1 MTTLRLPHLRRLT
14 RVLAALC
21 LAFVAVIAVELAA
34 GGSSP
39 LPPDPSPTRTR
50 AAAPKETAG
59 FSLPPASSY
68 DEIVTRP
75 LFSDT
80 RRPSAFS
87 TASADAHPNFVLV
100 GTVLSST
107 SRDALIRHGQP
118 ARVDHVAEGQTLD
131 GWTVQSI
138 EPDRVIFANAGANLE
153 VTAKNAS
160 IAAAP
165 PRERRG
171 AGEREQPSN
180 LTSVPN
186 PANKE

>member
-1 MTTLRLPHLRRLT
+1 MTALRLPHLRRPT
-14 RVLAALC
+14 RLLAALC
-21 LAFVAVIAVELAA
+21 LALVAVVAVELTA
-34 GGSSP
+34 SHPSP
-39 LPPDPSPTRTR
+39 LPPDTS
-50 AAAPKETAG
+50 AARPHAQAILRDAAS
-59 FSLPPASSY
+59 FSLPPASTF

-107 SRDALIRHGQP
+107 TRDALIRHGQQ
-118 ARVDHVAEGQTLD
+118 ARVDHVSEGQSLD

-138 EPDRVIFANAGANLE
+138 QPDRVIFANAGASLE

-165 PRERRG
+165 PRRHHG
-171 AGEREQPSN
+171 ADEQPASN
-180 LTSVPN
+180 LSSVPN
-186 PANKE
+186 SANKE